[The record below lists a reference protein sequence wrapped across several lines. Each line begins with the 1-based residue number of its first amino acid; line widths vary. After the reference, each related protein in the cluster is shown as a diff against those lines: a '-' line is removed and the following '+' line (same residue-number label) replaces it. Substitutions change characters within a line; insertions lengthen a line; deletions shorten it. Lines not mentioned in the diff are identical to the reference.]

1 MAKIKDTDYL
11 FLSTR
16 IRALERSL
24 LTRERMEH
32 MLEASTAAEA
42 VKVLQECGYPEVEEV
57 TVDSVNEMLSKVRER
72 TFDDLYL
79 FAPDR
84 NIIDVFKIKYDYHNA
99 KVLLKAEARG
109 VDADDLL
116 VDTGRVPPEELQ
128 ERHPHLRLPGSARPA
143 WPVRSSGGPGDTGQ
157 HRRSPAQRLRAGSGL
172 FRGYV

>member
-24 LTRERMEH
+24 LTRERMER

-42 VKVLQECGYPEVEEV
+42 IKVLQECGYPEVEEV

-116 VDTGRVPPEELQ
+116 VDTGR
-128 ERHPHLRLPGSARPA
+128 GRP
-143 WPVRSSGGPGDTGQ
+143 SPGDAGQ

-172 FRGYV
+172 F

>member
-24 LTRERMEH
+24 LTRERMER

-42 VKVLQECGYPEVEEV
+42 IKVLQECGYPEVEEV

-99 KVLLKAEARG
+99 KVLLKAERC
-109 VDADDLL
+109 V
-116 VDTGRVPPEELQ
+116 
-128 ERHPHLRLPGSARPA
+128 
-143 WPVRSSGGPGDTGQ
+143 
-157 HRRSPAQRLRAGSGL
+157 
-172 FRGYV
+172 

>member
-1 MAKIKDTDYL
+1 
-11 FLSTR
+11 
-16 IRALERSL
+16 
-24 LTRERMEH
+24 

-128 ERHPHLRLPGSARPA
+128 NDIRTSDFRGLPGQPGRCGRP
-143 WPVRSSGGPGDTGQ
+143 GPGDTGQ

>member
-24 LTRERMEH
+24 LTRERMER

-79 FAPDR
+79 FAACDSP
-84 NIIDVFKIKYDYHNA
+84 
-99 KVLLKAEARG
+99 AEAAQALAH
-109 VDADDLL
+109 VQ
-116 VDTGRVPPEELQ
+116 GRTRLTAEL
-128 ERHPHLRLPGSARPA
+128 
-143 WPVRSSGGPGDTGQ
+143 SG
-157 HRRSPAQRLRAGSGL
+157 RRMQ
-172 FRGYV
+172 